1 LCGAG
6 PIPIQFENR
15 LGGGQLY
22 LRLRLMKWPAD
33 KNPAMSNKRNATQN
47 LIFLKPKA
55 SGIVIFQSHWKMA
68 VDISTRKIRARAM
81 KI

>member
-1 LCGAG
+1 
-6 PIPIQFENR
+6 
-15 LGGGQLY
+15 
-22 LRLRLMKWPAD
+22 MKWPAD